1 LDSRIK
7 EYFLFDGEKIERLTR
22 ASHDQRKEVAKGIR
36 NLLNIDSLEN
46 ALKAMRKL
54 ARKLDTELAG
64 KSTGEMPKLILAL
77 EQNTNRKTALKE
89 ESENLETELRLA
101 ESEKRQVDKE
111 LEKYRE
117 IKHLLAQRKELEKQ
131 TADAETELHE
141 LMNAM
146 KTRAGKSSLLL
157 CLPVVKTVY
166 ADLAKKKEHGEIPPQ
181 IRKEFI
187 EKLLDEGRCICGNP
201 LPPGSESFKCVL
213 EWQTRVSQSD
223 LQDSALELWRYLSA
237 VMARSDEL
245 ADGMEVDL
253 QRYAVRKNALDIFRS
268 RLTDI
273 GAKIGTSERKD
284 AANLEGH
291 RANLEKKRVEKT
303 AQLRIREAELQQL
316 EEEYNKLVEQRR
328 ELQRQKGLMTELEKR
343 SQLALDASEALK
355 AVGDSFAAEVRERI
369 GNSATELLATLL
381 DKESRGNLNGVV
393 VTDDYSLQ
401 ILDRWK
407 KRFLANIS
415 AGQRQILSISFIVA
429 LAKTAAGGIALEM
442 PFFMDTPFGRLSFE
456 HRANLIKHIPTVCSQ
471 WILLATDT
479 EFTRRE
485 ASLLSSSG
493 TWGRFYTLKPT
504 EDGNTQIREMDTA
517 NAAAML
523 RSDEENI
530 E

>member
-1 LDSRIK
+1 M
-7 EYFLFDGEKIERLTR
+7 
-22 ASHDQRKEVAKGIR
+22 AKGIR

-46 ALKAMRKL
+46 ALKATRKL
-54 ARKLDTELAG
+54 ARKLDAELAG
-64 KSTGEMPKLILAL
+64 KSTGELPKLIVAL
-77 EQNTNRKTALKE
+77 EENTNRRTALKE

-101 ESEKRQVDKE
+101 ESEKRQVDRE

-117 IKHLLAQRKELEKQ
+117 IKYLLDQRKDLEKQ
-131 TADAETELHE
+131 TADAEAELRD

-166 ADLAKKKEHGEIPPQ
+166 ADLANKKERGEIPPQ

-187 EKLLDEGRCICGNP
+187 ERMLEEGKCICGTP
-201 LPPGSESFKCVL
+201 LRPGSESFKCIL
-213 EWQTRVSQSD
+213 QWQTRVSQSD
-223 LQDSALELWRYLSA
+223 LQDSALELWRHLSA

-253 QRYAVRKNALDIFRS
+253 QRYAVRKNELDRFRS
-268 RLTDI
+268 RLADI
-273 GAKIGTSERKD
+273 GAKIGTSERED

-291 RANLEKKRVEKT
+291 RANLEKKCVEKT
-303 AQLRIREAELQQL
+303 ARLRMKEAELQQL
-316 EEEYNKLVEQRR
+316 EEEYNKLVERRR
-328 ELQRQKGLMTELEKR
+328 ELQRQKGLMSELEKR
-343 SQLALDASEALK
+343 SQLALDASEALT

-381 DKESRGNLNGVV
+381 DKESRSSLNGVV

-401 ILDRWK
+401 ILDRWE

-429 LAKTAAGGIALEM
+429 LAKTAAGGVALEM

-456 HRANLIKHIPTVCSQ
+456 HRANLIRHIPTVCSQ
-471 WILLATDT
+471 WVLLATDT
-479 EFTRRE
+479 EFTVRE
-485 ASLLSSSG
+485 ASLLKSSG
-493 TWGRFYTLKPT
+493 TWGRFYVLKST

-523 RSDEENI
+523 RSDEESV